1 VVLLDEIEK
10 AHPDA
15 FNILLQVLDD
25 GRLTDNKGVTVDFT
39 NTIVIMTS
47 NIGSHLISEEIEKSS
62 GEMDEATYRSLQDR
76 LLEQLRKTI
85 RPEFLNRIDDIVIF
99 HPLNQKHIRSIV
111 DIQLQ
116 RVEKMLEKNRVKLNV
131 SDKVKDWLAAR
142 GYDPVYGA
150 RPLKRVIQTEIVNQL
165 AKHLIKRE
173 DETELSEFEAT
184 VSADGNRLEFAEVYD
199 DAEAWAD

>member
-1 VVLLDEIEK
+1 VLLDEIEK

-39 NTIVIMTS
+39 NTIIIMTS
-47 NIGSHLISEEIEKSS
+47 NIGSHLISEEIEKSG
-62 GEMDEATYRSLQDR
+62 GEMDEDTYRDLQAQ

-85 RPEFLNRIDDIVIF
+85 RPEFLNRIDDVVVF
-99 HPLNQKHIRSIV
+99 HPLDQSHIRQIV
-111 DIQLQ
+111 DIQLR
-116 RVEKMLEKNRVKLNV
+116 RVEKMLGRNKVSLSIPEKA
-131 SDKVKDWLAAR
+131 KDWLAAR

-150 RPLKRVIQTEIVNQL
+150 RPLKRLIQTEIVNQL
-165 AKHLIKRE
+165 AKQLIKRE
-173 DETELSEFEAT
+173 DDTQKIEYEAT
-184 VSADGNRLEFAEVYD
+184 VSKDGNRLEFVEVYS